1 MDGSLERKNPL
12 FLERG
17 TERERERERELE
29 KLLRKGESKIL
40 SFF

>member
-17 TERERERERELE
+17 TERERERELE
-29 KLLRKGESKIL
+29 KLLRKGQSKIL